1 MHGQIGIRY
10 VRTYGISL
18 FEYVLDYIRCILIE
32 HIHIY
37 IYIEG
42 LIDPLAPVRTTR
54 QMLEAMDL
62 VYEDVPAPP
71 EMRRSRSLSMAG
83 NLWAPW
89 DIMEDEKEVR
99 MRFDMPGLSK
109 EEVKVMVEDDV
120 LVIQGKH
127 KTDEKGNEGDSQGK
141 TTEVKSQNNYYFFLE
156 TNYAEKSLIVFFN

>member
-109 EEVKVMVEDDV
+109 EEVKVTVEDDM
-120 LVIQGKH
+120 LLIRGEH
-127 KTDEKGNEGDSQGK
+127 KKDDQKGPGGGGPEK
-141 TTEVKSQNNYYFFLE
+141 TPEVKLQNNCRFLK
-156 TNYAEKSLIVFFN
+156 T